1 MCGICGIYNYSE
13 TGRPVDP
20 NRIKAMTDAMLS
32 RGPDDEGTHI
42 QGGLGLGFRRLS
54 IVDLSGGHQ
63 PLSDET
69 GSLWLVLNGEIY
81 NYPQLKKELLSRG
94 HKFKTASDAEAVLHL
109 YQDHGPELLSRIEG
123 MFAFALW
130 DSEKRRLILARDRT
144 GIKPLYYND
153 NGKRLIFGSSIASI
167 LTDPLVKKDISLSAF
182 SDFLALRYVPAPET
196 AIKGVKK
203 LEPGHFLLADAE
215 GFTTK
220 RYWSIPARLP
230 RLSETEAKEMLSK
243 QLLKSIGSHLMSDV
257 PVAAFLSGGIDS
269 SIVVGAMVKLGA
281 RPKTFTAGFEG
292 DPLFDELP
300 YAKQVADHWGLENFH
315 VQIGAVDVQQHI
327 AGIARAL
334 EEPIADPAAIPGY
347 FLSQMAARQVKVVLT
362 GEGAD
367 ETFAGYRRYWWAL
380 ERSGRLRSLSSLGP
394 GPARLIDKMG
404 FNFYRHRSLKLLTE
418 PKLSTSYLENI
429 ALFNFNERR
438 SLAGPVLKDLML
450 SRPYPRQPE
459 ELFKDMSDLEP
470 IDQLQ
475 YADTS
480 YWLPDDLLIKM
491 DKITMAHSLEARVPF
506 LDNDLLT
513 LAWQVSGSIRFKN
526 GTSKYLLRQIAGD
539 LLPPEILNRPK
550 QGFDLPL
557 ARWFRGPLGEYARQT
572 IMESRM
578 VREKLIN
585 PTVAEEY
592 LKQHLTQKQDR
603 SFQIYAL
610 MFWGIWERELLR

>member
-1 MCGICGIYNYSE
+1 MCGICGIFNY
-13 TGRPVDP
+13 TDPGRPANP
-20 NRIKAMTDAMLS
+20 TLIKAMMQAMLS

-42 QGGLGLGFRRLS
+42 LGGLGLGFRRLS

-109 YQDHGPELLSRIEG
+109 YQDHGPDLLSKLEG

-130 DSEKRRLILARDRT
+130 DSATRRLMLARDRT
-144 GIKPLYYND
+144 GIKPIYYND
-153 NGKRLIFGSSIASI
+153 DGKRLIFGSSLAS
-167 LTDPLVKKDISLSAF
+167 LLADPSVKRDISLSAF
-182 SDFLALRYVPAPET
+182 SDFLALRYVPAPDT
-196 AIKGVKK
+196 AIDGIKK
-203 LEPGHFLLADAE
+203 LEPGHFLLADAK
-215 GFTTK
+215 GISIK
-220 RYWSIPARLP
+220 RYWSIPASLP
-230 RLSETEAKEMLSK
+230 RLPEDEVRELLKK

-300 YAKQVADHWGLENFH
+300 FAKKVADHWGLENYQ
-315 VQIGAVDVQQHI
+315 VQIGASDVQQHVKN
-327 AGIARAL
+327 IARAL

-347 FLSQMAARQVKVVLT
+347 FLSQMASRQVKVVLT

-380 ERSGRLRSLSSLGP
+380 ERNRRLKALSSLGS
-394 GPARLIDKMG
+394 GPSRLADKMG
-404 FNFYRHRSLKLLTE
+404 FNFYRHRSIKLLTE
-418 PKLSTSYLENI
+418 PKLSTAYLENI
-429 ALFNFNERR
+429 ALFNLKERQA
-438 SLAGPVLKDLML
+438 LAGTLLNDLTA
-450 SRPYPRQPE
+450 SRPYPRRPE
-459 ELFKDMSDLEP
+459 ELFNEIGDLEP

-506 LDNDLLT
+506 LDNDLMT
-513 LAWQVSGSIRFKN
+513 LAWQVSGSLRNKN
-526 GTSKYLLRQIAGD
+526 GTTKYLLREIAGD
-539 LLPPEILNRPK
+539 LLPPEILKRPK

-557 ARWFRGPLGEYARQT
+557 ARWFRGPLGEFARQA
-572 IMESRM
+572 IMDSRM
-578 VREKLIN
+578 VKEKWIK
-585 PTVAEEY
+585 PAVAEEY
-592 LKQHLTQKQDR
+592 LKQHLAQKHDR

-610 MFWGIWERELLR
+610 MFWSLWEQGIRE

>member
-1 MCGICGIYNYSE
+1 MCGICGIYTYAE
-13 TGRPVDP
+13 P
-20 NRIKAMTDAMLS
+20 NRPADPALINAMMQAMLS
-32 RGPDDEGTHI
+32 RGPDDEGIHI

-54 IVDLSGGHQ
+54 IVDLAGGHQ
-63 PLSDET
+63 PLCDET

-81 NYPQLKKELLSRG
+81 NYPQLKKELLSLG
-94 HKFKTASDAEAVLHL
+94 HKFKTASDAETVLHL
-109 YQDHGPELLSRIEG
+109 YQDHGPDLLAKLEG

-130 DSEKRRLILARDRT
+130 DSAKRRLMLARDRT

-153 NGKRLIFGSSIASI
+153 DGKRLIFGSSLASI
-167 LTDPLVKKDISLSAF
+167 LTDPSVNKDVSLSAF
-182 SDFLALRYVPAPET
+182 SDFLALRYVPAPDT
-196 AIKGVKK
+196 AIEGLKK
-203 LEPGHFLLADAE
+203 LQPGHFLLADAQSISI
-215 GFTTK
+215 K
-220 RYWSIPARLP
+220 RYWAIPARLP
-230 RLSETEAKEMLSK
+230 RLPEAEARELLKK
-243 QLLKSIGSHLMSDV
+243 QLLKSISSHLMSDV

-300 YAKQVADHWGLENFH
+300 YAKKVADHWGLENYQ
-315 VQIGAVDVQQHI
+315 VQIGAADVQQHVKNI
-327 AGIARAL
+327 AKAL

-367 ETFAGYRRYWWAL
+367 ETFAGYRRYWWTL
-380 ERSGRLRSLSSLGP
+380 ERNRRLKLLSSLGS
-394 GPARLIDKMG
+394 GPTRLINKMG

-418 PKLSTSYLENI
+418 PQLSTAYLENI
-429 ALFNFNERR
+429 ALFNLKERQA
-438 SLAGPVLKDLML
+438 LAGPDLTDLMS

-459 ELFKDMSDLEP
+459 ELFKAMRDLEP

-506 LDNDLLT
+506 LDTDLLT
-513 LAWQVSGSIRFKN
+513 LAWQVSGNVRYKN
-526 GTSKYLLRQIAGD
+526 GITKYLLREISQD
-539 LLPPEILNRPK
+539 LLPPEILKRPK

-557 ARWFRGPLGEYARQT
+557 ARWFRGPLGDFARQT
-572 IMESRM
+572 IMDSRI
-578 VREKLIN
+578 VKEKWIN
-585 PTVAEEY
+585 PSVAEEY
-592 LKQHLTQKQDR
+592 LKQHSAQKHDR

-610 MFWGIWERELLR
+610 MFWSLWEQGLRG

>member
-1 MCGICGIYNYSE
+1 MCGICGIYNYDDP
-13 TGRPVDP
+13 GRPAELGLVL
-20 NRIKAMTDAMLS
+20 AMMQAMVK
-32 RGPDDEGTHI
+32 RGPDDDGTHI
-42 QGGLGLGFRRLS
+42 HGCLGLGFRRLS

-63 PLSDET
+63 PLCDET

-81 NYPQLKKELLSRG
+81 NYPQLKKELLDRG
-94 HKFKTASDAEAVLHL
+94 HKLKTASDAEAVLHL
-109 YQDHGPELLSRIEG
+109 YQDYGPELLSRLEG

-130 DSEKRRLILARDRT
+130 DSNLRRLMLARDRT
-144 GIKPLYYND
+144 GIKPLYYHD
-153 NGKRLIFGSSIASI
+153 DGKRLIFGSSLVSV
-167 LTDPLVKKDISLSAF
+167 LTDPSVKKELSLTAF
-182 SDFLALRYVPAPET
+182 SDFLALRYVPGPDT
-196 AIKGVKK
+196 AIESVKK
-203 LEPGHFLLADAE
+203 LEPGHFLLSDVK
-215 GFTTK
+215 GISIK

-230 RLSETEAKEMLSK
+230 RLPEAEARELLSQ

-300 YAKQVADHWGLENFH
+300 YAKQVADHWGLENYQ
-315 VQIGAVDVQQHI
+315 VQIGAADVQQHI

-347 FLSQMAARQVKVVLT
+347 FLSQMAAQQVKVVMT

-380 ERSGRLRSLSSLGP
+380 ERSRRLRSLSSLGP

-418 PKLSTSYLENI
+418 PKLSTAYLENI
-429 ALFNFNERR
+429 SLFNLNERWL
-438 SLAGPVLKDLML
+438 LAGPALKDLLL

-459 ELFKDMSDLEP
+459 ELFKDLGDLEP

-475 YADTS
+475 YADSS

-526 GTSKYLLRQIAGD
+526 GTSKYLLREIAKD
-539 LLPPEILNRPK
+539 LLPSEILKRPK

-557 ARWFRGPLGEYARQT
+557 ARWFRGPLGAFAHQT
-572 IMESRM
+572 IMDSRM
-578 VREKLIN
+578 VREKWVD
-585 PTVAEEY
+585 PAVAEEY
-592 LKQHLTQKQDR
+592 LKQHSAQKHDR
-603 SFQIYAL
+603 SFQIYSL
-610 MFWGIWERELLR
+610 MFWSIWEREIMG

>member
-1 MCGICGIYNYSE
+1 MME
-13 TGRPVDP
+13 
-20 NRIKAMTDAMLS
+20 AMRS
-32 RGPDDEGTHI
+32 RGPDDTGTYF
-42 QGGLGLGFRRLS
+42 QAGLGLGFRRLS

-81 NYPQLKKELLSRG
+81 NYPQLKKELVSRG

-109 YQDHGPELLSRIEG
+109 YQEHGPDLLSKLEG

-130 DSEKRRLILARDRT
+130 DSEKRRLMLARDRT

-153 NGKRLIFGSSIASI
+153 NGKRLIFGSSLASI
-167 LTDPLVKKDISLSAF
+167 LTDLSVKKDISLSAF
-182 SDFLALRYVPAPET
+182 SDFLALRYVPAPDT
-196 AIKGVKK
+196 AVNEVKK
-203 LEPGHFLLADAE
+203 LEPGHFLLSE
-215 GFTTK
+215 VKGISIK
-220 RYWSIPARLP
+220 RYWSIPVRLP
-230 RLSETEAKEMLSK
+230 RLPEAEARELLSH

-300 YAKQVADHWGLENFH
+300 YARQVADHWGLENFQ
-315 VQIGAVDVQQHI
+315 VQIGAADVQQHV
-327 AGIARAL
+327 ADIARAL

-347 FLSQMAARQVKVVLT
+347 FLSQIAAQQVKVVLT

-380 ERSGRLRSLSSLGP
+380 ERRGRLRSLSSLGS

-418 PKLSTSYLENI
+418 PKLSTAYLENI
-429 ALFNFNERR
+429 ALFNLKERQA
-438 SLAGPVLKDLML
+438 LAGPVLKELMA
-450 SRPYPRQPE
+450 SQPYPKRPK
-459 ELFKDMSDLEP
+459 ELFKKLSGLEP

-526 GTSKYLLRQIAGD
+526 GTSKYLLRKIADD
-539 LLPPEILNRPK
+539 LLPPEILKRPK

-557 ARWFRGPLGEYARQT
+557 ARWFRGPLGEFARQA
-572 IMESRM
+572 IMDSRM
-578 VREKLIN
+578 VRGKWIN
-585 PTVAEEY
+585 PMAVEDY
-592 LKQHLTQKQDR
+592 LKQHLSQKHDR

-610 MFWGIWERELLR
+610 MFWSIWEREILG

>member
-69 GSLWLVLNGEIY
+69 GSLWLVMNGEIY
-81 NYPQLKKELLSRG
+81 NYPQLKKELIARG
-94 HKFKTASDAEAVLHL
+94 HKFKTASDAESVLHL
-109 YQDHGPELLSRIEG
+109 YQDHGPELLSKLEG

-130 DSEKRRLILARDRT
+130 DTAKRRLMLARDRT
-144 GIKPLYYND
+144 GIKPLYYHD
-153 NGKRLIFGSSIASI
+153 DGKRLIFGSSLVSV
-167 LTDPLVKKDISLSAF
+167 LTDPSIKKELSLSAF
-182 SDFLALRYVPAPET
+182 SDFLALRYVPAPDT
-196 AIKGVKK
+196 AINGVKK
-203 LEPGHFLLADAE
+203 LEPGHFLLSGAK
-215 GFTTK
+215 GISIK

-230 RLSETEAKEMLSK
+230 RLPEAEARELLSK
-243 QLLKSIGSHLMSDV
+243 QLMKSIGSHLMSDV

-300 YAKQVADHWGLENFH
+300 YAKQVADHWGLDNYQ
-315 VQIGAVDVQQHI
+315 VQISSAEVQQHV
-327 AGIARAL
+327 ADIARAL

-380 ERSGRLRSLSSLGP
+380 ERSSRLKPLSRLGT

-418 PKLSTSYLENI
+418 PKLSTAYLENI
-429 ALFNFNERR
+429 ALFSLKERQV
-438 SLAGPVLKDLML
+438 LAGSALKDLMA

-459 ELFKDMSDLEP
+459 ELFKDISDLEP

-513 LAWQVSGSIRFKN
+513 LAWQVSGSIRYKN
-526 GTSKYLLRQIAGD
+526 GTSKYLLREIAGD
-539 LLPPEILNRPK
+539 LMPSEILIRPK

-557 ARWFRGPLGEYARQT
+557 ARWFRGPLGEFARQT
-572 IMESRM
+572 IMDSRM
-578 VREKLIN
+578 VREKWID
-585 PTVAEEY
+585 PAMTEEY
-592 LKQHLTQKQDR
+592 FKQHLTQKHDR

-610 MFWGIWERELLR
+610 MFWSIWERELLG

>member
-13 TGRPVDP
+13 P
-20 NRIKAMTDAMLS
+20 NRPADPTLIKAMMQAMLS

-63 PLSDET
+63 PLSDEA

-81 NYPQLKKELLSRG
+81 NYPQLKKELINRG

-109 YQDHGPELLSRIEG
+109 YQDHGPELLSKLEG

-130 DSEKRRLILARDRT
+130 DSEKRRLMLARDRT
-144 GIKPLYYND
+144 GIKPLYYHD
-153 NGKRLIFGSSIASI
+153 DGKRLLFGSSLVSI
-167 LTDPLVKKDISLSAF
+167 LTDPSVKKEISLSAF

-196 AIKGVKK
+196 AIQGVKK
-203 LEPGHFLLADAE
+203 LEPGHFLLAEAK
-215 GFTTK
+215 GISIK
-220 RYWSIPARLP
+220 RYWNIPARQP
-230 RLSETEAKEMLSK
+230 RLPEAEARELLSQ

-300 YAKQVADHWGLENFH
+300 YAKRVADHWGLENCQ
-315 VQIGAVDVQQHI
+315 VQIGAADVQQQVKNI
-327 AGIARAL
+327 AKAL

-380 ERSGRLRSLSSLGP
+380 ERNRRLKALSSLGS
-394 GPARLIDKMG
+394 GPACLIDKMK

-418 PKLSTSYLENI
+418 PRLSTAYLENI
-429 ALFNFNERR
+429 ALFNLKERR
-438 SLAGPVLKDLML
+438 ALAGPVLNDLMA
-450 SRPYPRQPE
+450 SQPYPRRPE
-459 ELFKDMSDLEP
+459 ELFNELTDLEP

-513 LAWQVSGSIRFKN
+513 LAWQVSGAIRYKN
-526 GTSKYLLRQIAGD
+526 GTSKYLLREISRD
-539 LLPPEILNRPK
+539 LVPAEILKRPK

-557 ARWFRGPLGEYARQT
+557 ARWFRGPLGDFARQT
-572 IMESRM
+572 IMDSRI
-578 VREKLIN
+578 VQEKWIN
-585 PTVAEEY
+585 PLVAEEY
-592 LKQHLTQKQDR
+592 LKQHAAQKHDR

-610 MFWGIWERELLR
+610 MFWGLWEQGLRG

>member
-1 MCGICGIYNYSE
+1 MCGICGIFNYSE
-13 TGRPVDP
+13 PKPPADP
-20 NRIKAMTDAMLS
+20 ALIKAMMNAMRS
-32 RGPDDEGTHI
+32 RGPDDEGAHI

-54 IVDLSGGHQ
+54 IVDLAGGHQ
-63 PLSDET
+63 PLSDEN

-81 NYPQLKKELLSRG
+81 NYPQLKKELLARG

-109 YQDHGPELLSRIEG
+109 YQDHGPELLHKLEG

-130 DSEKRRLILARDRT
+130 DSAGHRLMLARDRT
-144 GIKPLYYND
+144 GIKPLYYHD
-153 NGKRLIFGSSIASI
+153 DGKRLIFGSSLASI
-167 LTDPLVKKDISLSAF
+167 LTDPSVKKDISLSAF
-182 SDFLALRYVPAPET
+182 SDFLALRYVPSPDT
-196 AIKGVKK
+196 AIEGIKK
-203 LEPGHFLLADAE
+203 LEPGHLLLSDAK
-215 GFTTK
+215 GIIIK

-230 RLSETEAKEMLSK
+230 RLPETEARELLKK

-300 YAKQVADHWGLENFH
+300 FAKKVADHWGLENFQAQ
-315 VQIGAVDVQQHI
+315 VSAADVQQHV
-327 AGIARAL
+327 ADIARAL

-380 ERSGRLRSLSSLGP
+380 ERNRRLKALSSLGS
-394 GPARLIDKMG
+394 GPARLVDKMG

-418 PKLSTSYLENI
+418 PKLSTAYLENI
-429 ALFNFNERR
+429 ALFNLKERR
-438 SLAGPVLKDLML
+438 ALAGPALNDLMA

-459 ELFKDMSDLEP
+459 ELFNDLSDLEP

-506 LDNDLLT
+506 LDNDLMT
-513 LAWQVSGSIRFKN
+513 LAWQVSGSLRNKN
-526 GTSKYLLRQIAGD
+526 GITKYLLREISRD
-539 LLPPEILNRPK
+539 LLPAEILKRPK

-557 ARWFRGPLGEYARQT
+557 ARWFRGPLGDFARQT
-572 IMESRM
+572 IMESRI
-578 VREKLIN
+578 VKERWIN
-585 PTVAEEY
+585 PVVAEEY
-592 LKQHLTQKQDR
+592 LKQHSAQKHDR

-610 MFWGIWERELLR
+610 MFWGLWEQGIRG

>member
-1 MCGICGIYNYSE
+1 MCGICGIYNYTE
-13 TGRPVDP
+13 P
-20 NRIKAMTDAMLS
+20 NRPADPSLIKAMMQAMLS

-42 QGGLGLGFRRLS
+42 QSGLGLGFRRLS

-81 NYPQLKKELLSRG
+81 NYPQLKEELINRG

-109 YQDHGPELLSRIEG
+109 YQDHGPELLSKLEG

-130 DSEKRRLILARDRT
+130 DPAKRRLMLARDRT
-144 GIKPLYYND
+144 GIKPLYYSD
-153 NGKRLIFGSSIASI
+153 DGKRLIFGSSLASI
-167 LTDPLVKKDISLSAF
+167 LTDPSVKRDISLSAF
-182 SDFLALRYVPAPET
+182 SDFLALRYVPAPDT
-196 AIKGVKK
+196 AVNDVKK
-203 LEPGHFLLADAE
+203 LEPGHFLLSDIK
-215 GFTTK
+215 GISIK

-230 RLSETEAKEMLSK
+230 RLPETEARELLSQ

-300 YAKQVADHWGLENFH
+300 FAKQVADHWGLENH
-315 VQIGAVDVQQHI
+315 QVQINADGVRQHAANI
-327 AGIARAL
+327 AKAL
-334 EEPIADPAAIPGY
+334 EEPIADPAAIPGF

-380 ERSGRLRSLSSLGP
+380 ERNSRLKALSSLGS
-394 GPARLIDKMG
+394 GPARLIDKVG

-418 PKLSTSYLENI
+418 PKLSTAYLENI
-429 ALFNFNERR
+429 ALFNLKERR
-438 SLAGPVLKDLML
+438 ALAGPVLKDLMA
-450 SRPYPRQPE
+450 SRPYPRRPE
-459 ELFKDMSDLEP
+459 ELFNELSDLEL

-513 LAWQVSGSIRFKN
+513 MAWQVSGSIRFKN
-526 GTSKYLLRQIAGD
+526 GTSKHLLREISKD
-539 LLPPEILNRPK
+539 LLPAEILKRPK
-550 QGFDLPL
+550 KGFDLPL
-557 ARWFRGPLGEYARQT
+557 SRWFQGPLGDYARQT
-572 IMESRM
+572 IMDSRM
-578 VREKLIN
+578 IKDKWVN
-585 PTVAEEY
+585 PAVAEEY
-592 LKQHLTQKQDR
+592 LKQHSTQKHDR

-610 MFWGIWERELLR
+610 MFWSLWEQGLRG